1 MHVYIRSSC
10 TMFVKP
16 KESLRYSIHTH
27 QSQHIPAEGNQERV
41 NGRNDPSQ
49 ILMACIYLCKTQTMP
64 LSLQLNHTNLPKRPD
79 SNRWGVEERRLWL
92 HW

>member
-1 MHVYIRSSC
+1 MHVYRRSSC

-49 ILMACIYLCKTQTMP
+49 ILMACIYSVQNTNDAAISSIESHEFAKKT
-64 LSLQLNHTNLPKRPD
+64 RF
-79 SNRWGVEERRLWL
+79 
-92 HW
+92 